1 MKVEEEFSGSKWY
14 IPMVPMNWTLMPVC
28 SSLLPSLGRIV
39 TAPFTDSPSIY
50 KGAFS
55 LLFLSSFMSIIVLS
69 SVSSRTMSMS
79 TGVEKKYDI
88 LATSI
93 LEGNDLAKAAEH
105 QLGGCVLSRIAM
117 V

>member
-1 MKVEEEFSGSKWY
+1 
-14 IPMVPMNWTLMPVC
+14 MVPMNWTLMPVC

-55 LLFLSSFMSIIVLS
+55 RRFLSSFMSIIVLS

-88 LATSI
+88 LATSTS
-93 LEGNDLAKAAEH
+93 NAKDLAKVAER
-105 QLGGCVLSRIAM
+105 QLVGWML
-117 V
+117 

>member
-1 MKVEEEFSGSKWY
+1 
-14 IPMVPMNWTLMPVC
+14 MNWTLMPVC

-50 KGAFS
+50 RGAFS
-55 LLFLSSFMSIIVLS
+55 RLFLSSFISIIVLS

-88 LATSI
+88 LATSA
-93 LEGNDLAKAAEH
+93 LDVNDLRIATEP
-105 QLGGCVLSRIAM
+105 QLVDCVLQMIVM
-117 V
+117 VKLSELT